1 MAEEYIFCYGIPMLA
16 LFLWLFAAGAIPP
29 TAKQIDGHNFALVG
43 QGTNEEAGYQLT
55 LYVDEQDARRAF
67 PALVSRAGGRTR
79 ARLVAGDHAPTF
91 LLWGHFGKLAVMKFS
106 KAFDGAALRALLAE
120 PLEAELQNPTPV
132 VKEASDNFLA
142 LFEPGVKEGDEVTL
156 RTWDDGRIE
165 VSIAGAKHV
174 APQNP
179 KLARALWSI
188 WLGPKPIS
196 KELQRALVDHIDV
209 LGR

>member
-1 MAEEYIFCYGIPMLA
+1 MLA
-16 LFLWLFAAGAIPP
+16 LFLWLAMVPPP
-29 TAKQIDGHNFALVG
+29 TGLRLDGRDYAFIG
-43 QGTNEEAGYQLT
+43 RGTNAEAGYELS
-55 LYVDEQDARRAF
+55 LYVDEIDARRAF

-91 LLWGHFGKLAVMKFS
+91 LLWGHFGKLAVLKFTR
-106 KAFDGAALRALLAE
+106 ALDGAALRALFAE
-120 PLEAELQNPTPV
+120 PLNAELGTPQAV
-132 VKEASDNFLA
+132 VREAADNFLA
-142 LFEPGVKEGDEVTL
+142 LFEPGVKEGDEISL
-156 RTWDDGRIE
+156 RTWEDGRME
-165 VSIAGAKHV
+165 VTIAGAKHP

-179 KLARALWSI
+179 KLVRALWST